1 MERGREVLEIQRPFR
16 LREMLNPSLI
26 LDEALTLVSQMGIR
40 RFSVS
45 ELAQRL
51 GVVKSALY
59 HHFPGG
65 KWDIIRALF
74 EREEEKVLSSME
86 ASARKETTTRESLIA
101 LAKAQI
107 EAVMELGRLY
117 RVREDIAD
125 ELEGFLVSRRRAF
138 LQRERAL
145 IASILEQGV
154 KKGEIKEVNVDL
166 LSLALQGALH
176 NLSRAYA
183 LRGEGLPL
191 EEISEL
197 MEILFQG
204 IGVTEI
210 H

>member
-1 MERGREVLEIQRPFR
+1 
-16 LREMLNPSLI
+16 MLNSNVI
-26 LDEALTLVSQMGIR
+26 LDEALSLVSQMGIR

-74 EREEEKVLSSME
+74 EREEEKVLASME
-86 ASARKETTTRESLIA
+86 SSARREATTRESLVA
-101 LAKAQI
+101 LARAQV

-117 RVREDIAD
+117 KVREDIAD

-138 LQRERAL
+138 LQRERDL
-145 IASILEQGV
+145 IASILERGV
-154 KKGEIKEVNVDL
+154 KKGEIKEVNVEL

-183 LRGEGLPL
+183 LRGGGLPL

-197 MEILFQG
+197 IKILFDG
-204 IGVTEI
+204 IAIKEI
-210 H
+210 GEA

>member
-1 MERGREVLEIQRPFR
+1 
-16 LREMLNPSLI
+16 MLNSGTI
-26 LDEALTLVSQMGIR
+26 LDEALVLVSQMGIR

-74 EREEEKVLSSME
+74 EREEEKVLTSME
-86 ASARKETTTRESLIA
+86 ASARRETTTRESLIA

-138 LQRERAL
+138 LQRERGL
-145 IASILEQGV
+145 IASVLQEGV
-154 KKGEIKEVNVDL
+154 RKGEIRQVNVDL

-176 NLSRAYA
+176 NLSRTYA
-183 LRGEGLPL
+183 ISGGELPL

-204 IGVTEI
+204 IGAKEK
-210 H
+210 